1 MTLLRRLLP
10 APLLS
15 LALWLAWLM
24 LNESASAG
32 HLLLGA
38 ALALA
43 LPWVTER
50 LRPEKPRV
58 HAWRTAVRL
67 AAVVLLDIVQSN
79 FQVARLI
86 LGPESAITP
95 RFVWVPLTIR
105 DPHGIALLAGVV
117 TMTPGT
123 LSADLSDDRRHLL
136 VHAFDCDDD
145 AAEQALVAS
154 IRQRY
159 EAPLIAIFEGAS
171 R

>member
-1 MTLLRRLLP
+1 MSRWFA

-38 ALALA
+38 AVATT
-43 LPWVTER
+43 LPWFTER
-50 LRPEKPRV
+50 FRPNKPRLQSPLV
-58 HAWRTAVRL
+58 ALRL
-67 AAVVLLDIVQSN
+67 AAVVLLDIIVSN
-79 FQVARLI
+79 WQVARLI

-95 RFVWVPLTIR
+95 RFVWVPLAIR
-105 DPHGIALLAGVV
+105 DPHGIAALAGIV

-123 LSADLSDDRRHLL
+123 LSADLSDDHRHLL
-136 VHAFDCDDD
+136 VHSFDCDDD
-145 AAEQALVAS
+145 AAERALIDS
-154 IRQRY
+154 IKTRY

-171 R
+171 PP